1 MKIKLDMKT
10 TQYSLSAICTIFLT
24 SFLMIPSMYSQ
35 SSGYWRIFFRDKGNE
50 VIAPGSNLWYKT
62 LEIHTQR
69 CLDRRK
75 KNNPKGPLITQADA
89 PVQSTYIK
97 EVAKYVDT
105 VLLTLRWN
113 NYIVVKTDS
122 SRLNEIQNLSFVKAI
137 QRTGVKLFPAIINQ
151 PRSTAFVV
159 KKELTEKVLTRRDNC
174 GVFRYGP
181 SLNQAALLQVPLIHQ
196 MGIIGQGALLSF
208 LDSGFRW
215 KTHEAT
221 KNAQVLAE
229 YDAIQKDSI
238 TANQPGDVSSQ
249 DFHGSICYSTV
260 SGFQQ
265 DSLIGIA
272 PFSSFLLAKT
282 EDIPTEQHLEE
293 DNYAAAVEWSEALGA
308 DIVSSSLGYSVFNQP
323 FEENYAFADFNG
335 RTTITSR
342 IVNDAVRRGMICVTA
357 AGNDGPKD
365 STLITP
371 SDADSVI
378 AVGAIAPDG
387 ITPANFTSRG
397 PRADG
402 LIKPDIAAQGVS
414 VICIN
419 PGDTTSIT
427 NSNGTSLATPLIAG
441 AMGLFVSAFP
451 EKTGY
456 EIRQAVYATAINAQS
471 KNTSLGYGLAQI
483 HNAMLTSGIL
493 LSPMIT
499 YPVGQYQRIVFLA
512 QSAYPILNMQIHVR
526 KKGDVEYRT
535 IAAFKYDTIH
545 AWAID
550 LWKDT
555 MQLGQYECYVTV
567 NDTKRSR
574 VYPPHLPN
582 LDSSFIFT
590 MNQTIIPCGIPEDI
604 LPKHEYPMSAEDSF
618 TKAGLHIQK
627 PGAYRY
633 QLYSINGSHIQDGVL
648 DLAAGVYTETILKR
662 LIGNNSLIAL
672 ILFDGHQMIHSTIL
686 SPNQY

>member
-1 MKIKLDMKT
+1 MKT
-10 TQYSLSAICTIFLT
+10 TQYTLHAICIIFLT
-24 SFLMIPSMYSQ
+24 SVLLIPSMYSQ

-50 VIAPGSNLWYKT
+50 VLAPGSNLWYKT

-69 CLDRRK
+69 SLDRRK

-89 PVQSTYIK
+89 PVQATYVK
-97 EVAKYVDT
+97 EIAKYVDS

-113 NYIVVKTDS
+113 NYVVVKTDS
-122 SRLNEIQNLSFVKAI
+122 SRLTSIRNLSFVKAI
-137 QRTGVKLFPAIINQ
+137 QRTGVKLFPALLHQ

-159 KKELTEKVLTRRDNC
+159 KKELTENVLIRKDNC

-181 SLNQAALLQVPLIHQ
+181 SFNQAALLQIPLVHQ

-221 KNAQVLAE
+221 KNADVLAE
-229 YDAIQKDSI
+229 FDAIQKDSI
-238 TANQPGDVSSQ
+238 TANQMGDVPSQ
-249 DFHGSICYSTV
+249 DYHGSICYSTV

-308 DIVSSSLGYSVFNQP
+308 DVVSSSLGYSVFNQP

-335 RTTITSR
+335 NTTITSR

-357 AGNDGPKD
+357 AGNDGPRD
-365 STLITP
+365 STIITP

-378 AVGAIAPDG
+378 AVAAIAPDG
-387 ITPANFTSRG
+387 IAPANFTSRG

-402 LIKPDIAAQGVS
+402 MIKPDLAAQGVS

-427 NSNGTSLATPLIAG
+427 NANGTSLATPLIAG

-451 EKTGY
+451 EKTGH
-456 EIRQAVYATAINAQS
+456 EIRQAVYSTAVNAQS

-483 HNAMLTSGIL
+483 HNAMLSSGIL

-512 QSAYPILNMQIHVR
+512 QSAYPIVSLNIHVR
-526 KKGDVEYRT
+526 KKGDAEYRM
-535 IAAFKYDTIH
+535 ISAFKYDTLH
-545 AWAID
+545 TWAID
-550 LWKDT
+550 MWRDT
-555 MQLGQYECYVTV
+555 MQLGQYECYVTA
-567 NDTKRSR
+567 NDAKRSR
-574 VYPPHLPN
+574 IYPPRLPN
-582 LDSSFIFT
+582 RDSIFVFSV
-590 MNQTIIPCGIPEDI
+590 NDTIIPCGIPEQL
-604 LPKHEYPMSAEDSF
+604 LPKHEYPMSTDE
-618 TKAGLHIQK
+618 TITQAGLHIQK
-627 PGAYRY
+627 SGEYRY
-633 QLYSINGSHIQDGVL
+633 KLYSINGSHIHEGVL
-648 DLAAGVYTETILKR
+648 DLASGVYTETMLKQ
-662 LIGNNSLIAL
+662 LIGNKSLVAL
-672 ILFDGHQMIHSTIL
+672 ILYDGQQLIHSTIL